1 MSEIP
6 VYMIWL
12 VVVGLAYLS
21 GIGTGYLM
29 RKRDDKRAT

>member
-1 MSEIP
+1 MAEIS

-12 VVVGLAYLS
+12 GVVGLAFLS

-29 RKRDDKRAT
+29 RKRDAKRAT